1 MVLMPNSLFR
11 ETIGKQTL
19 SIYKQNIISNI
30 FSREPKF
37 RHEKEP
43 NISTIRIFLN
53 SKCPHLFALIETQFD
68 GDADHKMNQKYRFFL
83 NGCFWHFTPLFY
95 LFSPSNQFKLNC
107 CFTAALTKCPW
118 TRFASSRLFSCLPK

>member
-68 GDADHKMNQKYRFFL
+68 GDADHKMNQKYRFFFKWVFL
-83 NGCFWHFTPLFY
+83 TFHPLILSF
-95 LFSPSNQFKLNC
+95 FPFQ
-107 CFTAALTKCPW
+107 PI
-118 TRFASSRLFSCLPK
+118 